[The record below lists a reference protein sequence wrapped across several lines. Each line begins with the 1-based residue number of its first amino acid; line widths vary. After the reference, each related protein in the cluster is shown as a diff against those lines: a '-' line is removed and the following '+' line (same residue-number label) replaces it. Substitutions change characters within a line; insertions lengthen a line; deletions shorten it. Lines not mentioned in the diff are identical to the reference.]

1 MKTRFEIAS
10 LLSLDALSLPEE
22 AFSFEGLFPEEALA
36 LAIALQ
42 AVADW
47 RKAREVLRRCPD
59 HAPAI
64 AQLQET
70 EVFFRSRWFHT
81 LMDLEGEGLLRQLRG
96 AEGSALP
103 AAPEKRSPQ
112 IDQKLRRHLRYKRD
126 KAVSRH
132 AKKPAP

>member
-10 LLSLDALSLPEE
+10 LLSPDAPSLQEE

-59 HAPAI
+59 HAPAF
-64 AQLQET
+64 ALLQET

-81 LMDLEGEGLLRQLRG
+81 LMDLEGEALLHQLRG
-96 AEGSALP
+96 VEGSALP
-103 AAPEKRSPQ
+103 TAPEKHAPQ
-112 IDQKLRRHLRYKRD
+112 IDQKLRRHLRHKRD
-126 KAVSRH
+126 KAVSQR